1 MGGGGCRISSSSSRS
16 LHRVCSFYI
25 CAALCWVLDSLVAC
39 VKRCVGRDGPGY
51 MACGLMTFIV
61 YVRIVL
67 WRCASLNDDP
77 SVVLGDAPAL
87 DERPGRAGG
96 SRFLLGSFV
105 FLFYFW
111 FWFPDPHQPARSLS
125 PLESQCLY
133 RLHSTAIALVLIRS
147 ALREIGLALCV
158 LVVRLCALH
167 TQKTTSRAE
176 WMCLAA
182 KYKEKRRKE

>member
-1 MGGGGCRISSSSSRS
+1 MRCFVLGIRQFGG
-16 LHRVCSFYI
+16 VCKTM
-25 CAALCWVLDSLVAC
+25 CWS
-39 VKRCVGRDGPGY
+39 GRAGIYGMWPDDIY
-51 MACGLMTFIV
+51 SIH
-61 YVRIVL
+61 VRIVL
-67 WRCASLNDDP
+67 CRCASLNDDP

-96 SRFLLGSFV
+96 SRFILGSFV